1 MSMPAMSRF
10 RCCRGFVAA
19 VVLMTFGLPASAA
32 QAATR
37 PVLLE
42 LFTSQSCS
50 SCPPAD
56 AYLGE
61 LAQRNDVLPLSFHV
75 DYWNGLGW
83 RDRLSSPQFT
93 ERQRVYAAALGSTVY
108 TPQLV
113 IDGRRDAVGSDR
125 AAVERAINLSKQNS
139 QTVALDI
146 ERQGAS
152 VALRFAEPQSVPQSA
167 RLLLL
172 TFDPIVTQAIGGG
185 ENSGRTVAYHNVVR
199 SMRLLDQHPAAAMSA
214 SLQAN
219 ESGARI
225 ALIVQTLTGIVGV
238 AATP

>member
-1 MSMPAMSRF
+1 MAFGWPAW
-10 RCCRGFVAA
+10 
-19 VVLMTFGLPASAA
+19 AA
-32 QAATR
+32 QAAKR

-61 LAQRNDVLPLSFHV
+61 LAQRSDLLPLSFHV

-93 ERQRVYAAALGSTVY
+93 ERQRAYAAVLRGNVY

-113 IDGRRDAVGSDR
+113 IDGRHDAVGSDR
-125 AAVERAINLSKQNS
+125 SAVERAISDSKQNP
-139 QTVALDI
+139 QTLELAI
-146 ERQGAS
+146 ERQGAN
-152 VALRFAEPQSVPQSA
+152 VALRFADPQRLPESA
-167 RLLLL
+167 QLLLL
-172 TFDPIVTQAIGGG
+172 MFDPVVTQAIGGG

-199 SMRLLDQHPAAAMSA
+199 SMRVLDQHPAALMST
-214 SLQAN
+214 SLQPD
-219 ESGARI
+219 ESGAHI
-225 ALIVQTLTGIVGV
+225 ALIVQTPTGIVGV